1 MPPQYVT
8 IWSHVK
14 RPDHDLARDSLRG
27 VKGRRVLLIDD
38 DEDVRVMLRRL
49 YERNEAEV
57 IEASTGTEGLKA
69 LYGMRPDLVL
79 LDVAMPDLD
88 GWRVLDRIRE
98 LTDVPVLMLTASDR
112 ELEKVRA
119 LRAGADDYMTKPFGL
134 QELLARSEA
143 LLRRRR
149 SAQEAPAKYA
159 DSLVELDLQA
169 AEAQAA
175 GRPLNLTPLEFRLLT
190 AFIRNPNQVLSPDQ
204 LLAMAWGDSGFAR
217 ERVKIYVGY
226 LRSKFRDAGVEDVPI
241 ETVRG
246 FGYRYRPPE

>member
-1 MPPQYVT
+1 MVL
-8 IWSHVK
+8 
-14 RPDHDLARDSLRG
+14 RHDRAVS
-27 VKGRRVLLIDD
+27 VQGRRVLLIDD
-38 DEDVRVMLRRL
+38 DEDVRTMVRRL
-49 YERNEAEV
+49 YERNDAEV
-57 IEASTGTEGLKA
+57 IEAATGTEGLKA
-69 LYGMRPDLVL
+69 LYGSQPDLVL
-79 LDVAMPDLD
+79 LDIGMPELD

-119 LRAGADDYMTKPFGL
+119 LRAGADDYLTKPFGL

-149 SAQEAPAKYA
+149 SGEQAPAKYA
-159 DSLVELDLQA
+159 DSLVEVDFQA
-169 AEAQAA
+169 AEAHA
-175 GRPLNLTPLEFRLLT
+175 GGKPLNLTPLEFRLLT
-190 AFIRNPNQVLSPDQ
+190 AFVRNPNQVLSPDQ

-226 LRSKFRDAGVEDVPI
+226 LRSKFRKAGVEEVPV

-246 FGYRYRPPE
+246 FGYRYRPPG

>member
-1 MPPQYVT
+1 
-8 IWSHVK
+8 
-14 RPDHDLARDSLRG
+14 

-38 DEDVRVMLRRL
+38 DVDVRAMVRRL

-57 IEASTGTEGLKA
+57 IEASTGAEGLKA
-69 LYGMRPDLVL
+69 LYGARPDLVL
-79 LDVAMPDLD
+79 LDITMPELD
-88 GWRVLDRIRE
+88 GWRVLNRIRE

-119 LRAGADDYMTKPFGL
+119 LRAGADDYVTKPFGM

-149 SAQEAPAKYA
+149 SKEETPVKYA
-159 DSLVELDLQA
+159 DSLVEIDFQA
-169 AEAQAA
+169 AEARA
-175 GRPLNLTPLEFRLLT
+175 GGTPLHLTPLEFRLLT

-226 LRSKFRDAGVEDVPI
+226 LRSKFRDAGVEEAPI

-246 FGYRYRPPE
+246 FGYRYRPPS